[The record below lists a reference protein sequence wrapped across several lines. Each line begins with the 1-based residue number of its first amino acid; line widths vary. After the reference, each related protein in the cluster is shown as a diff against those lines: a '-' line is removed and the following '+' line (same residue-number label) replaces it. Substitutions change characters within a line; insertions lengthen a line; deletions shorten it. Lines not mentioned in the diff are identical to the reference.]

1 MHTFPNLI
9 QYVTIKQIYKDCLNF
24 TYLDKL
30 SWLLRKS
37 GLVKKVTGLNIF
49 QGDQPWAGQLQNTL
63 PCLAISL
70 LGRQQGPVRD
80 GETQQYTIP
89 VPQYIFYSS

>member
-63 PCLAISL
+63 PCLVRTQV
-70 LGRQQGPVRD
+70 GRKS
-80 GETQQYTIP
+80 IP
-89 VPQYIFYSS
+89 VGYKDTKLRRVLY

>member
-63 PCLAISL
+63 PCLIRMHLNNL
-70 LGRQQGPVRD
+70 LN
-80 GETQQYTIP
+80 GEQYCFFTT
-89 VPQYIFYSS
+89 Y